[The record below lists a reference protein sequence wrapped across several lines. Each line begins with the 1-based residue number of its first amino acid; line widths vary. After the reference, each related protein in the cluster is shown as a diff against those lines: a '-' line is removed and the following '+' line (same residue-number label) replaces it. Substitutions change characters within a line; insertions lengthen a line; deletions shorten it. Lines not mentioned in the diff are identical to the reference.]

1 MSRDPSRELDHFR
14 DALYAKAERAAEERA
29 QEQQPAG
36 RPHRRSNQERE
47 VPVSA
52 SRPVPDPRSDDSRHA
67 LYDRDRGYRL
77 RASEI
82 RTLTDLGKFR
92 AVGVEDLA
100 AHAYSGDRDAMQ
112 KDLPNLVRQG
122 LIRKGT
128 FAGPEETP
136 RELLTLSK
144 AGYRLLRANRLVA
157 KDQEIYHGF
166 VKPREANHDAD
177 LYALYQ
183 KEAARLQA
191 KGGRPLRVI
200 LDFELK
206 RRINHDFAGFGTEA
220 RKEIAARHALR
231 VVRGKIPVPDLRIEY
246 ERPDGGMGRL
256 DLELV
261 TEHYSGRSVAEKV
274 LAGFSLYTPRGEDDR
289 LRRLLEQ
296 RELTAEVH
304 SL

>member
-14 DALYAKAERAAEERA
+14 DALYAKAERDAEER
-29 QEQQPAG
+29 EQQQQPSG
-36 RPHRRSNQERE
+36 GPHRPSDQERQ
-47 VPVSA
+47 VPVPA
-52 SRPVPDPRSDDSRHA
+52 SRPVPDPRPDDSRHV

-82 RTLTDLGKFR
+82 PTLTDLGKFR
-92 AVGVEDLA
+92 AVGIEDLA

-112 KDLPNLVRQG
+112 EDLPNLVRQG
-122 LIRKGT
+122 LVRKGT

-157 KDQEIYHGF
+157 KDQAIYHGF

-177 LYALYQ
+177 LYTLYQ
-183 KEAARLQA
+183 KEAARIQA
-191 KGGRPLRVI
+191 NGGRPLRVI

-206 RRINHDFAGFGTEA
+206 RRINHDFAEFGTEA
-220 RKEIAARHALR
+220 RKQIAARHDLR

-261 TEHYSGRSVAEKV
+261 TEHYRGRSVAEKV
-274 LAGFSLYTPRGEDDR
+274 LAGFSLYTPRGEGDR
-289 LRRLLEQ
+289 LRRVLEQ
-296 RELTAEVH
+296 CELTTE
-304 SL
+304 SLSL